1 MKSQRSFIKM
11 NVSTRS
17 VCERSSLY
25 TYNVTSYEDIWSPIG
40 NMRILVD
47 IIQYEGVGGTNVTA

>member
-25 TYNVTSYEDIWSPIG
+25 TYNETSYEDIWSPIG